1 MCAHGIALKTS
12 PASNQGSWILKF
24 PLRLEKASDAST
36 RSTLFFYFQ
45 HLIIMVRL
53 RLLVVLFCFALPTMP
68 ALAQHTYRALVED
81 AHHGEPLAGVNVI
94 IEGTTVGA
102 SSDAEGQVL
111 VTGIPAGEQT
121 LVFSFVGFE
130 EARRTYTFPLADP
143 ESLDVVGLEEAHE
156 ELEEVAVTATRTSRT
171 VADAPTRVETI
182 AGEEIDE
189 KISMEPANI
198 SMLLNESPGITVQ
211 QTSAVSGG
219 ASIRIQGLDGRYT
232 QMLKDGFPLYGG
244 FSGGLSL
251 LQVPPLDL
259 AQVEVIKGPSSTLY
273 GGDAIA
279 GLVNLVSKTP
289 SEEPELSLLANATTA
304 SGFDLGGFY
313 TGRGQH
319 WGLTF
324 LASGNVQQAYDPDDD
339 AFSNLPKTRRLT
351 LNPKLYY
358 YPTGA
363 TTVSI
368 GLSGTVEQREGGD
381 IDVIEDGLQ
390 DGRVFLE
397 ENTSTRLASQVRV
410 DHELREGAQLTGKNS
425 VSFFDRGI
433 NVPGYAFDGR
443 QVATF
448 TEASLLLSGEAN
460 DLVLGADLRTDAFR
474 EQANGPDA
482 VRDYTYTS
490 TGVFVQ
496 ETRDFTERLALEAG
510 LRAEYHNTF
519 GFFVLPK
526 VSLLYRISESL
537 SSRLGGGLG
546 YKAPTVF
553 LEASEERAFR
563 QVLPL
568 GEEVKAETSQG
579 GSIDLNYRV
588 LLFEKLAVSLNQ
600 AFYFT
605 NLDSPLIPVLNGN
618 QLGYR
623 NAEGEIQT
631 RALETNAKLSLGDF
645 KLFLGYVYLNARADY
660 DGVTEQLLLTPEHK
674 TYTVLVYEKDGKGRI
689 GLEAYY
695 TSPQRLA
702 DGSMSD
708 GYWITGIMTER
719 RFGRARL
726 FLNFEN
732 FLDTKQSNYA
742 PVVLGER
749 TNPRFAE
756 IWAPMDGFIINGGI
770 KYTF

>member
-1 MCAHGIALKTS
+1 
-12 PASNQGSWILKF
+12 
-24 PLRLEKASDAST
+24 
-36 RSTLFFYFQ
+36 
-45 HLIIMVRL
+45 MVRL
-53 RLLVVLFCFALPTMP
+53 RLLFIFFCSALPVMP
-68 ALAQHTYRALVED
+68 ALAQHTYRALVQD

-94 IEGTTVGA
+94 IEGATIGS
-102 SSDAEGQVL
+102 SSDAQGQVL
-111 VTGIPAGEQT
+111 VSGIPTGEQT

-130 EARRTYTFPLADP
+130 ETRRTYRFPLNDP
-143 ESLDVVGLEEAHE
+143 EHIDVIELEEAHE
-156 ELEEVAVTATRTSRT
+156 EMEEVAVTATRTSRT

-219 ASIRIQGLDGRYT
+219 AAIRIQGLDGRYT

-279 GLVNLVSKTP
+279 GLVNLVSKQPT
-289 SEEPELSLLANATTA
+289 EEQALSLLANATTA
-304 SGFDLGGFY
+304 GGYDLGGFY
-313 TGRGQH
+313 TGKGAN

-324 LASGNVQQAYDPDDD
+324 LASGNVQQAYDPDND

-368 GLSGTVEQREGGD
+368 GLAGTMEQREGGD
-381 IDVIEDGLQ
+381 IDVIENGPQ
-390 DGRVFLE
+390 DGRLFLE
-397 ENTSTRLASQVRV
+397 ENASTRLTSQVRV
-410 DHELREGAQLTGKNS
+410 DHDLREGARFTGKNS

-433 NVPGYAFDGR
+433 DVPGYTFDGR

-448 TEASLLLSGEAN
+448 TEASLLFSGEAN
-460 DLVLGADLRTDAFR
+460 DFVLGADFRSDGFR
-474 EQANGPDA
+474 EQANGPNA
-482 VRDYTYTS
+482 LRDYTYTS
-490 TGVFVQ
+490 ASVFIQ
-496 ETRDFTERLALEAG
+496 ETRDFTERIALEAG
-510 LRAEYHNTF
+510 LRAEHHNTF
-519 GFFVLPK
+519 GLFVLPK
-526 VSLLYRISESL
+526 VSLLYRITESL
-537 SSRLGGGLG
+537 TSRLGGGLG

-568 GEEVKAETSQG
+568 GEEIEAETSQG
-579 GSIDLNYRV
+579 GSIDINYRV
-588 LLFEKLAVSLNQ
+588 LLFEQVAVSINQ

-605 NLDSPLIPVLNGN
+605 NLKSPLVPFMSGDE
-618 QLGYR
+618 LGYR

-631 RALETNAKLSLGDF
+631 RALETNTKLSLGDF
-645 KLFLGYVYLNARADY
+645 KLFLGYVYLDARADY
-660 DGVTEQLLLTPEHK
+660 NETNEQLLLTPEHK
-674 TYTVLVYEKDGKGRI
+674 TYTVLVYEKHGTGRI

-702 DGSMSD
+702 DGSMSE
-708 GYWITGIMTER
+708 GYWITGIMAER

-742 PVVLGER
+742 PVVLGDR
-749 TNPRFAE
+749 ASPRFAE

-770 KYTF
+770 KYTL